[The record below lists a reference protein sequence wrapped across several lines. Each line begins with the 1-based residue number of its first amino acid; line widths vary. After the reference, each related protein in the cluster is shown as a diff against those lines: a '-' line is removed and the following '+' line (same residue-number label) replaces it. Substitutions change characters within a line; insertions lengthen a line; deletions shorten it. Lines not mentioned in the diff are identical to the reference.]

1 MMLSTELLLA
11 LIERRADP
19 ASINRRIAA
28 AVKEARERNAQL
40 VALLPPDLLSL
51 METFIV
57 QGLTLGYQSALL
69 DMRDD
74 VNGVQS

>member
-1 MMLSTELLLA
+1 MDKELLLA

-19 ASINRRIAA
+19 DSINRRIGA
-28 AVKEARERNAQL
+28 AVADARARNAAL
-40 VALLPPDLLSL
+40 VALLPPELLSL
-51 METFIV
+51 METFII

-74 VNGVQS
+74 VNGVAS

>member
-1 MMLSTELLLA
+1 MMAKELLLS
-11 LIERRADP
+11 LLERRADP
-19 ASINRRIAA
+19 ESIARRISA
-28 AVKEARERNAQL
+28 AVRGAREANAQL
-40 VALLPPDLLSL
+40 VAMLPPELLRL

-74 VNGVQS
+74 VNGVPS

>member
-1 MMLSTELLLA
+1 MLSKELLLA
-11 LIERRADP
+11 FIERRADP
-19 ASINRRIAA
+19 ESISRRIGA
-28 AVKEARERNAQL
+28 AVRDARAANASL
-40 VALLPPDLLSL
+40 VALLPPELLSL

>member
-1 MMLSTELLLA
+1 MLDRELLLA

-19 ASINRRIAA
+19 ASIQKRIGA
-28 AVKEARERNAQL
+28 AVIDARKRNAQL
-40 VALLPPDLLSL
+40 VAMLPPDLLRL

-69 DMRDD
+69 DVRDD